1 MDRTYTSDY
10 IDISNKWAIRFMKY
24 EQDENERVMFYDKR
38 YAKPDYEGWEV
49 GQPTYSYY
57 VFSIAEHK
65 DGYALCLDGSIE
77 SWTVSAEDMLV
88 VTNLCKER
96 L

>member
-1 MDRTYTSDY
+1 MDGAYTSDY

-65 DGYALCLDGSIE
+65 DGYALYLDGYIE